1 MDELAQYLSIKYPEN
16 FICGYQDCNM
26 ILWGMKKSDSI
37 ETKCFTLNIGL
48 EYNPLN
54 LNKDYVVDILNK
66 KYVNEQSFKRLFTY
80 AKRMASNSDVPF
92 IVIVYPSLREE
103 YNNNWEKSV
112 LEYDQDRVK
121 FYCKNMVED
130 NSHILS
136 GVEMKNYLY
145 SILSC
150 DFGDEGTKK
159 QKNKKLADYF
169 QFWSRSKL
177 SSKITKLDID
187 GFFIDEVGK
196 SILIEIKRS
205 CKPRIPYWRPYIDD
219 KSDYILQN
227 NFAKRIGAYFWTL
240 HHEGNGK
247 CADDTLLSFFSVIGV
262 DINSNSKEFL
272 ICDDKSVPIPL
283 EGTNSFNT
291 KINKILE
298 VNT

>member
-26 ILWGMKKSDSI
+26 LLWGGKKDNII

-54 LNKDYVVDILNK
+54 LNKDTVIDILNQNYIK
-66 KYVNEQSFKRLFTY
+66 EQAFKRLFSY
-80 AKRMASNSDVPF
+80 AKRMADKSDVPF
-92 IVIVYPSLREE
+92 IVIVYPSLREK
-103 YNNNWEKSV
+103 YNNNWENSV
-112 LEYDQDRVK
+112 LEYDQNRVE
-121 FYCKNMVED
+121 FYCKNMMED

-145 SILSC
+145 GILSC
-150 DFGDEGTKK
+150 DFKDEGTNK

-187 GFFIDEVGK
+187 GFFVDKFGE

-205 CKPRIPYWRPYIDD
+205 RKPRIPYWRPYIND

-227 NFAKRIGAYFWTL
+227 DFAKRIGSYFWTL

-247 CADDTLLSFFSVIGV
+247 CTDDTLLSFFSVTGV
-262 DINSNSKEFL
+262 DISSDSKEFL

-283 EGTNSFNT
+283 EGINSFS
-291 KINKILE
+291 KKVNKILD
-298 VNT
+298 VNI